1 MFHPCQV
8 CSKSILS
15 RYTLCITCLS
25 DKASK
30 EAKKMKGAKKLTK
43 ESCPTCGSMD
53 LITLEQRLA
62 STCSFCGESCSCKWG
77 ESVGMKQAAAE
88 LKMAG
93 KNPKKLCCKNID
105 C

>member
-8 CSKSILS
+8 CTKSILS

-25 DKASK
+25 DKVSK
-30 EAKKMKGAKKLTK
+30 ESKKMKAAKKLTK
-43 ESCPTCGSMD
+43 ESCPTCGSTD
-53 LITLEQRLA
+53 IITMCQRLA
-62 STCSFCGESCSCKWG
+62 STCSLCGESCSCNFG
-77 ESVGMKQAAAE
+77 QYVGMKQAAEE